1 MVFTTISK
9 PTASEIDDMI
19 FAFTICKYLNSN
31 AIVVAKN
38 RATVGIGVGQTSRVE
53 AAIQAMKR
61 AKENIKGEK
70 TVLASDG
77 FFPFPDIIKICS
89 KNNIASI
96 IQPGGSKND
105 QMVIKAANKSNISM
119 TFTGIRHFKH

>member
-1 MVFTTISK
+1 MEGDNSNKKTFNKDSYFET
-9 PTASEIDDMI
+9 
-19 FAFTICKYLNSN
+19 FSN
-31 AIVVAKN
+31 AICLN
-38 RATVGIGVGQTSRVE
+38 
-53 AAIQAMKR
+53 
-61 AKENIKGEK
+61 
-70 TVLASDG
+70 SDG

>member
-1 MVFTTISK
+1 MNKIFYLFLKRGGKFIKAEVKKIKQINYNQTEIFTEEK
-9 PTASEIDDMI
+9 NY
-19 FAFTICKYLNSN
+19 KY
-31 AIVVAKN
+31 
-38 RATVGIGVGQTSRVE
+38 
-53 AAIQAMKR
+53 
-61 AKENIKGEK
+61 EK